1 MAIVLPLNYD
11 SASKVIH
18 PFKAIYCSMEKRP
31 SGEKRMT
38 DLDKNKQVIQNFIQV
53 VWNGRNLTALKD
65 FWTEDCINHAMSS
78 TENRGIDAL
87 RIYHESF
94 FDDFFAAFPDIQIE
108 IVQQVAEGD
117 RVVSYITSHGKHSG
131 SFYGIAPTGRS
142 ISTSVIRIDRV
153 QDGKIAEHWSVS
165 DTAGLTQQLQS

>member
-1 MAIVLPLNYD
+1 
-11 SASKVIH
+11 
-18 PFKAIYCSMEKRP
+18 
-31 SGEKRMT
+31 MT
-38 DLDKNKQVIQNFIQV
+38 DLDKNKQVIQNFVQV
-53 VWNGRNLTALKD
+53 VWNGRNLTPLKD

-78 TENRGIDAL
+78 TENCGIDAL
-87 RIYHESF
+87 RVYHESF

-131 SFYGIAPTGRS
+131 LFYGIAPTGRS

-165 DTAGLTQQLQS
+165 DAAGLMQQLQS